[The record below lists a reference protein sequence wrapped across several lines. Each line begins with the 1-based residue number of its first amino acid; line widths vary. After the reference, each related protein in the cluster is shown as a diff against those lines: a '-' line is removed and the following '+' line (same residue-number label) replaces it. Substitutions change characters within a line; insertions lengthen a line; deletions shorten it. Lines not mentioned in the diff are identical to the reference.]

1 MKAKI
6 LVCSLSLIALAALA
20 GCAGS
25 NTSLNNS
32 MGKTEATMA
41 LAKQTNAN
49 PTATASATAKID
61 SAKVL
66 KEDGEDEQAQALLE
80 QSELELRLAIA
91 TSERDAVK
99 QEDEKVEAD
108 LRADVERKLLY
119 QSILDKENNKEGAK

>member
-6 LVCSLSLIALAALA
+6 LACSLSLAAFAALT

-25 NTSLNNS
+25 QNSLNNS

-41 LAKQTNAN
+41 LAKQANVN

-66 KEDGEDEQAQALLE
+66 KEDGENEQAQTLLE

-99 QEDEKVEAD
+99 QEDAKVEAD

-119 QSILDKENNKEGAK
+119 QSILDKETNKEGAK